1 MLPKTGYPATKLTV
15 AETIDKGALKD
26 KDILVFGENSRILDG
41 IDKEDAGVAI
51 DKIKQGIEKSLTKAV
66 SDDKNMESVVA
77 EDAGIAAIVQYQS
90 PFSDDR
96 SVVAVLGDGQTEV
109 FINKRLMI
117 PGDLKLIDGS
127 VAVFKTNATPTSY
140 NIGPTY
146 YTQVP
151 CRGTKEFGTLC
162 SINPCCWFSLLSSAH
177 CCLPVVFTT

>member
-15 AETIDKGALKD
+15 VETIDKGALKD

-109 FINKRLMI
+109 F
-117 PGDLKLIDGS
+117 S
-127 VAVFKTNATPTSY
+127 
-140 NIGPTY
+140 
-146 YTQVP
+146 
-151 CRGTKEFGTLC
+151 
-162 SINPCCWFSLLSSAH
+162 SISD
-177 CCLPVVFTT
+177 